1 MTHEC
6 QHALVIGG
14 TGMLRWAC
22 TTLAG
27 RGADVTVVAR
37 DPGRLHTLATEAAG
51 MPGRIAPLACDYSDP
66 QRLESAL
73 EATLRERGRPDPTI
87 AWMREDALAGL
98 HAVARVLEEATVG
111 AGQAGACRLVH
122 VLPSAARSPVVR
134 KRYRDEFARYG
145 ALRYR
150 QVVLGFVIDEG
161 VSRWLTDT
169 EISDGVLRSLE
180 LHASE
185 FVVGRVHPWSRSPG
199 A

>member
-1 MTHEC
+1 MSER

-22 TTLAG
+22 TTLAR
-27 RGADVTVVAR
+27 RGAEVTVVAR
-37 DPGRLHTLATEAAG
+37 DPRRLHTLATEAAG
-51 MPGRIAPLACDYSDP
+51 MPGRIAPLACDYRDA
-66 QRLESAL
+66 QRLEAAL
-73 EATLRERGRPDPTI
+73 EATLSERGRPDPTI

-98 HAVARVLEEATVG
+98 HAVARVLEATG
-111 AGQAGACRLVH
+111 GEGQAGACRLVH

-134 KRYRDEFARYG
+134 KRYRDEFGRYG
-145 ALRYR
+145 AIRYR
-150 QVVLGFVIDEG
+150 QVVLGFEIDEG
-161 VSRWLTDT
+161 ISRWLTDT

-185 FVVGRVHPWSRSPG
+185 FVVGRVHPWSQSPG

>member
-1 MTHEC
+1 MRRKR

-37 DPGRLHTLATEAAG
+37 DPRRLHTLATEAAG
-51 MPGRIAPLACDYSDP
+51 MPGRIAPLACDYRDP

-98 HAVARVLEEATVG
+98 HAVARVLEEAAVG
-111 AGQAGACRLVH
+111 EGQAGACRLVH

-134 KRYRDEFARYG
+134 KRNRDEFARYG
-145 ALRYR
+145 GIRYR

-161 VSRWLTDT
+161 ISRWLTDS